1 MIIKRGNTLG
11 SVSLVEFYF
20 FLVESYPTIESFGI
34 SLGLTKFFQGV
45 NTFSVQSSEISYIRQ
60 NIYICYLL

>member
-45 NTFSVQSSEISYIRQ
+45 NTFSVQ
-60 NIYICYLL
+60 